1 MKQFLTFALLTG
13 LIMSCNTKPDPAIAQ
28 AEAAAKAKAEA
39 NVALAERFI
48 AAFES
53 GDVETWREICSEDFV
68 TWGPGIEA
76 ESTLDEYIE
85 SMKGFHE
92 AVDSVKFETIT
103 ILPHTFLEGEIA
115 GDYVFWWGTNS
126 AYFIEAGKSV
136 KVMLHT
142 VYKIVDG
149 KIVFTADY
157 WDTGDLQSQLSDKAK
172 KTEKEK
178 GETA

>member
-1 MKQFLTFALLTG
+1 MKLILTFTLLAG
-13 LIMSCNTKPDPAIAQ
+13 LIISCNTGPDPAIAE

-39 NVALAERFI
+39 NVALAEKFI

-53 GDVETWREICSEDFV
+53 GEVETWKEICAEDFV

-85 SMKGFHE
+85 SVKDFHE
-92 AVDSVKFETIT
+92 ATDSVRFETIT

-115 GDYVFWWGTNS
+115 GDYVFWWGINS
-126 AYFIEAGKSV
+126 EYFIEAGKSV

-142 VYKIVDG
+142 VFKIVDG

-178 GETA
+178 GEAA